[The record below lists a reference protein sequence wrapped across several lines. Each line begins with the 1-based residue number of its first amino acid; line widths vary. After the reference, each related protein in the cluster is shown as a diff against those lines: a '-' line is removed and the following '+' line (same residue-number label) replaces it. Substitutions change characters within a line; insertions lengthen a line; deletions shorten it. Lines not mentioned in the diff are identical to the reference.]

1 MKIKNNLT
9 IYRILEIMKS
19 LIQNNKKIKLVNKI

>member
-9 IYRILEIMKS
+9 RNRILEIMKS